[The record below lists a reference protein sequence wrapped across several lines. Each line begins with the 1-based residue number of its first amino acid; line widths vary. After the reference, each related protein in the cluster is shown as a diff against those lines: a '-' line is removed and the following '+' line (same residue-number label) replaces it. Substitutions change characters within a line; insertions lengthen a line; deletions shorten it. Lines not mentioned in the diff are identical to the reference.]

1 MLSITVTCLYNF
13 DSLKPHF
20 YTVKLGFTGVY
31 IIFLIFAQKHR
42 LWVRNLCFEQKYE
55 NYQSFLSEN
64 VQFLEVKF
72 SMYLNRRVF
81 VIRGK
86 KKKTY
91 TRIILLSGAINAIHK
106 NVSSGSSQQRL
117 HGICKHQRLRSDYTF
132 LSGLNLPCPLQGL
145 SKILRCSVN
154 QQVNRCD
161 NVGTNNSTFKPLRL
175 PLLC

>member
-1 MLSITVTCLYNF
+1 MAIAPDKALFPTEKCGYFLHGNISCGNCDYSHNMLSITVTCLYNF

-86 KKKTY
+86 KKKKEENLY
-91 TRIILLSGAINAIHK
+91 ADNPLI
-106 NVSSGSSQQRL
+106 GSYK
-117 HGICKHQRLRSDYTF
+117 CNT
-132 LSGLNLPCPLQGL
+132 
-145 SKILRCSVN
+145 
-154 QQVNRCD
+154 
-161 NVGTNNSTFKPLRL
+161 
-175 PLLC
+175 